1 MRPFKQVFRDTSGQ
15 FAVFW
20 ALSMSS
26 VLAACGAAYDITI
39 AQTAKQ
45 KAQNIADS
53 IALTAAIQLRDNGQV
68 VPTTDAKG
76 YVDGHAYNLNALGLS
91 ISPYIKTTKGGN
103 TDNWIT
109 VTYDQ
114 TNKQLTATVTG
125 KTITPFMSMFG
136 HDFVPL
142 SASSTVKYDQQ
153 DLNNSLSLALVLDT
167 SGSMFYYDE
176 TGTKREDA
184 METASLDMMHNLTSL
199 VAGQETDGRILR
211 TGIIPY
217 YSQIW
222 WSKVVNMKWGAVSDY
237 SISSLYEGGG
247 TNSGSSMWLADQWMA
262 GETAY
267 HKAETGRDHP
277 KKYVILMTDG
287 ANNYASYDTNT
298 LAACDS
304 LKAQGVIIYTIG
316 YALNHQ
322 TYGSPNYWDTYTPPQ
337 WEIDRAT
344 ALLSGCA
351 SGPEYFKTTDNST
364 DLNQI
369 FQGIGAD
376 IAQNFLRIAH

>member
-1 MRPFKQVFRDTSGQ
+1 MGAFRQYWHDRSGQ

-20 ALSMSS
+20 ALVVSS
-26 VLAACGAAYDITI
+26 VLVAAGAAYDLTI

-53 IALTAAIQLRDNGQV
+53 MALMAAVKLRDNGQV
-68 VPTTDAKG
+68 LPKTDTQG
-76 YVDGHAYNLNALGLS
+76 YVDGRAYNLGDLGLS
-91 ISPYIKTTKGGN
+91 ISPYIKGLGGKT
-103 TDNWIT
+103 TDNWLTI
-109 VTYDQ
+109 TYDQ
-114 TNKQLTATVTG
+114 TNKQLTARVTG

-136 HDFVPL
+136 HDFVTL
-142 SASSTVKYDQQ
+142 NASSTVKYDQQ
-153 DLNNSLSLALVLDT
+153 ELNNSLSLALVLDT
-167 SGSMFYYDE
+167 SGSMWYYDE
-176 TGTKREDA
+176 TNTKREDA
-184 METASLDMMHNLTSL
+184 MEAAALNLMHNLKDL
-199 VAGQETDGRILR
+199 VADQETNGRILR

-222 WSKVVNMKWGAVSDY
+222 WSKVVNMKWGTVSDY
-237 SISSLYEGGG
+237 AITSLYEGGG

-262 GETAY
+262 NETAY
-267 HKAETGRDHP
+267 HQAETGRDNP

-287 ANNYASYDTNT
+287 ANNYPSYDTTT

-304 LKAQGVIIYTIG
+304 LKAQGVIVYTIG

-337 WEIDRAT
+337 WEIDRARN
-344 ALLSGCA
+344 LLQNCA
-351 SGPEYFKTTDNST
+351 SGPEYFKTTDNDT